1 MSASVNPTSRGQ
13 SRPGTSFASVS
24 NVREASTPEHRL
36 AVCHPAALGWR
47 EEMIRRT
54 AYLRSQRR
62 APCSGKELE
71 DWLAAEREIDQ
82 LIACGG
88 APYA

>member
-1 MSASVNPTSRGQ
+1 MSASVNPTSRGK
-13 SRPGTSFASVS
+13 SRPGTSSGSVS
-24 NVREASTPEHRL
+24 SARATSTPVDRP
-36 AVCHPAALGWR
+36 AVYHPAGMGWR

-54 AYLRSQRR
+54 ANLRSQHR
-62 APCSGKELE
+62 APCPGKELE